1 MAKDG
6 FHRKTYPPGA
16 RIFREGEP
24 GQDAYLIERGRV
36 EISANRQGADFF
48 IASLGPGE
56 LFGEMALI
64 DNQVRTATATALE
77 QTEVAS
83 ISRDQLQK
91 KMEKADPVLALL
103 LRVILKRLRWSLHRV
118 LEHEPGVVGAEEQIS
133 TEQDRVLK
141 NARDHAISQ
150 IKLVE
155 ELELAIKRRDFELYY
170 QPIVSCQDGHTA
182 GFEALIRWR
191 HPERG
196 LLFPM
201 NFINTAED
209 TGLIVPMGLWALEQA
224 CWDLLRLQEAA
235 PPTRSRRSPLFVSVN
250 LSASQLQNADEVSRL
265 IDVLKKVGTDPASVK
280 LEITE
285 SLLIENPDL
294 SSRVLSE
301 LKELGVTLAID
312 DFGTG
317 YSSLSYL
324 HRFPLDT
331 LKVDRSFVETM
342 LENYGSLQVVRAVVG
357 LAQELG
363 MDIVAEGVGS
373 AEQLSRLRELGCAY
387 AQGFL
392 VSEPLTIGDALQF
405 LAQGRVPLPGLA
417 GVRGKL

>member
-1 MAKDG
+1 MVKDG
-6 FHRKTYPPGA
+6 FHRRSFPPGA
-16 RIFREGEP
+16 TIFREGDP
-24 GQDAYLIERGRV
+24 GRHGYLIECGRV
-36 EISANRQGADFF
+36 EISANRQGSDFS

-77 QTEVAS
+77 RTEVVS

-91 KMEKADPVLALL
+91 KMERADPVLALL

-118 LEHEPGVVGAEEQIS
+118 LEHEPDGPGGEEQVS

-150 IKLVE
+150 IKLLE
-155 ELELAIKRRDFELYY
+155 ELELAIKRHDFELHY
-170 QPIVSCQDGHTA
+170 QPIVSCVDGHTA

-235 PPTRSRRSPLFVSVN
+235 PPAESRRSPLFVSVN
-250 LSASQLQNADEVSRL
+250 LSASQLQNADEVRRL

-285 SLLIENPDL
+285 SLLIENPEL
-294 SSRVLSE
+294 SSKVLSE
-301 LKELGVTLAID
+301 LKDLGVTLAID

-331 LKVDRSFVETM
+331 LKIDRSFVETM

-357 LAQELG
+357 LAQELN

-373 AEQLSRLRELGCAY
+373 PEQLSRLRDLGCAY

-392 VSEPLTIGDALQF
+392 LSEPLSIGDALRF
-405 LAQGRVPLPGLA
+405 LSQDQVSIRNRA
-417 GVRGKL
+417 G